1 MPAHGTRTA
10 IATYAASGTTI
21 LAIISI
27 IVRATHSF
35 LGRHVLEGTTLP
47 SPEPTAHVRPL
58 HAFARPQR
66 GAVLI
71 VAGTRPEC
79 IKLAPVVREL
89 AHRRTVTGVVVNSGQ
104 HAEAVRRT
112 FAEFGIRA
120 DIDLPVLTPSPNLGI
135 ASRKL
140 AAQVASVIAQV
151 RPALVLVQGDTL
163 TAYAAARAGAKAG
176 YPVVHVEAGLRAPTV
191 SDPFPEEWFRRR
203 IANYAQFHFT
213 PCASAHENL
222 VAEGTPPERLH
233 FVGNTGIDS
242 LRTLLA
248 QGVATPAATRTR
260 VLVTLHR
267 RENWDGKADIIC
279 DALIALA
286 AHRPEL
292 RMLLPVHPNPH
303 IAPRLRHRLSGHPQ
317 FALVAPMA
325 YREFVA
331 EAASAALVIS
341 DSGGIQEEVPHL
353 GVPLLVPR
361 SCTERPEGV
370 ATGFVRLVNVDCDE
384 IVREALA
391 LLAAPRRAALPFDH
405 AAPFGDGAAA
415 KRIVDVLEAALADAI
430 AA

>member
-1 MPAHGTRTA
+1 MPEGSTHVPPEQ
-10 IATYAASGTTI
+10 AA
-21 LAIISI
+21 
-27 IVRATHSF
+27 
-35 LGRHVLEGTTLP
+35 
-47 SPEPTAHVRPL
+47 AHVRPL
-58 HAFARPQR
+58 HGHVRPQR
-66 GAVLI
+66 GAVLV

-89 AHRRTVTGVVVNSGQ
+89 AHRRTLAGVVVNSGQ
-104 HAEAVRRT
+104 HSEAVRRT

-120 DIDLPVLTPSPNLGI
+120 DIDLPPLTPSPNLTA

-140 AAQVASVIAQV
+140 AAQVGNVIAQV

-163 TAYAAARAGAKAG
+163 TAYAAARAGADAG

-191 SDPFPEEWFRRR
+191 ADPFPEEWFRRQ
-203 IANYAQFHFT
+203 IANHAQFHFA
-213 PCASAHENL
+213 PCASAHRNL
-222 VAEGTPPERLH
+222 VAEGTPPERIH
-233 FVGNTGIDS
+233 CVGNTGIDS

-248 QGVATPAATRTR
+248 QHAPAASAGPRTR

-286 AHRPEL
+286 ACRPEL

-331 EAASAALVIS
+331 EAAGAALVIS

-370 ATGFVRLVNVDCDE
+370 ATGFVRLVNVDREE

-391 LLAAPRRAALPFDH
+391 LLAAPRREGMPFDH
-405 AAPFGDGAAA
+405 AAPFGDGLSAR
-415 KRIVDVLEAALADAI
+415 RIVDVLETALADAI

>member
-1 MPAHGTRTA
+1 M
-10 IATYAASGTTI
+10 
-21 LAIISI
+21 LD
-27 IVRATHSF
+27 
-35 LGRHVLEGTTLP
+35 GTTLP
-47 SPEPTAHVRPL
+47 SPEQPAHVRAL
-58 HAFARPQR
+58 HAFARRQR
-66 GAVLI
+66 GAVLV

-89 AHRRTVTGVVVNSGQ
+89 AHRRAIAGIVVNSGQ
-104 HAEAVRRT
+104 HPEAVRRT

-120 DIDLPVLTPSPNLGI
+120 DVELPALSPSPNLTV
-135 ASRKL
+135 ASGKL
-140 AAQVASVIAQV
+140 AAQVASLVARV

-163 TAYAAARAGAKAG
+163 TAYAGARAGADAG

-203 IANYAQFHFT
+203 IASYAQFHFT

-222 VAEGTPPERLH
+222 MAEGTPPERVH

-242 LRTLLA
+242 LRSLLA
-248 QGVATPAATRTR
+248 QHGIAGPAGMRTR

-267 RENWDGKADIIC
+267 RENWDAKADVIC
-279 DALIALA
+279 DALLALA

-370 ATGFVRLVNVDCDE
+370 ATGFVRLVNVDRDE